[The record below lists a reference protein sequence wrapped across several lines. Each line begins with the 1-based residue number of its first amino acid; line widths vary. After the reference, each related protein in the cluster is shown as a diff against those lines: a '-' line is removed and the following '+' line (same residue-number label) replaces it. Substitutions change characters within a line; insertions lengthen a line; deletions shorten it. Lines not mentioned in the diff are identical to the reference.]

1 MKRIVFYLILVS
13 ALFSTQFTGAQDN
26 VDYKTVAGSWLGKIP
41 AGGIS
46 LRVIFNITIAGKDS
60 LGVTLDSPDQG
71 AKNIKIGPVTLA
83 GKDINIKAPMLLGE
97 YKGTLI
103 NDTLI
108 SGSWSQ
114 AGKTTPLELVKQKT
128 AFLLNRPQ
136 EPKPPFP
143 YRSEDVTFKNEKAN
157 IELAGTLTIPT
168 GEGPFPAVALI
179 TGSGSQNRNEELL
192 GHKPFLVIADYL
204 SRNGIAVLRYDDR
217 GVGKS
222 KGTPLNATSAD
233 FATDAEA
240 AFMFLTSKKEIDAK
254 SIGLAGHSEGGLI
267 APMVA
272 SGNSN
277 IAFIIS
283 LAGPGVTGEE
293 IIHTQNMEISVLS
306 GADIKDIK
314 EGISTN
320 KKLLAVLKKETD
332 NKTAASKIEATYRKI
347 LTKEKKSPED
357 IEAAV
362 KQLNGNMNPVSYNWI
377 RYFIITDPATFW
389 KKVKCP
395 VLAVNGEKDLQVSS
409 KINLPAIEKALKSGG
424 NKSVKTIS
432 FPDLNHLFQHSKTGL
447 PAEYGEIEETFSPEV
462 LRIIS
467 DWILAL

>member
-26 VDYKTVAGSWLGKIP
+26 TDYKTVAGSWLGKIP

-46 LRVIFNITIAGKDS
+46 LRVIFNITLAGTDS
-60 LGVTLDSPDQG
+60 LAVTLDSPDQG

-83 GKDINIKAPMLLGE
+83 GKDINIKAPMFMGE
-97 YKGTLI
+97 YKGRLT

-136 EPKPPFP
+136 EPKLPFT
-143 YRSEDVTFKNEKAN
+143 YTSEDVTFRNDKAN
-157 IELAGTLTIPT
+157 FELAGTLTIPM
-168 GEGPFPAVALI
+168 GEGPFPAAVLI

-233 FATDAEA
+233 FASDAEA
-240 AFMFLTSKKEIDAK
+240 AFFYLISRKEINPG
-254 SIGLAGHSEGGLI
+254 SIGFAGHSEGGLI
-267 APMVA
+267 APIVA
-272 SGNSN
+272 SGNSG
-277 IAFIIS
+277 IAFIVS

-293 IIHTQNMEISVLS
+293 IIHTQNLDISTIS
-306 GADIKDIK
+306 GIDSKEIK
-314 EGISTN
+314 ESISIN
-320 KKLLAVLKKETD
+320 KKLFAVLKKETD
-332 NKTAASKIEATYRKI
+332 NKAAQDKIAAVYKKI
-347 LTKEKKSPED
+347 LTKKKKSPED
-357 IEAAV
+357 IDAAV
-362 KQLNGNMNPVSYNWI
+362 KQLNASLNPVSYNWF
-377 RYFIITDPATFW
+377 RYFLFSDPASYW

-395 VLAVNGEKDLQVSS
+395 VLALNGDKDLQVAAAV
-409 KINLPAIEKALKSGG
+409 NLPAIEKAVKSGG
-424 NKSVKTIS
+424 NLSVKTMS
-432 FPDLNHLFQHSKTGL
+432 FSDLNHLFQHCKTGL

-462 LRIIS
+462 LQIIA